1 MFDDISFEILI
12 ERMLDR
18 VVEQNS
24 NIDIREGSIIYNAVA
39 PAAYELMEVYIEMKR
54 IYDES
59 FADTASREAL
69 VKRCA
74 ERGITPKEETPSI
87 LEGTFNVDVPIGARF
102 SLDDLNYTVIEKIS
116 DFLFKLECETP
127 GIVGNSRFGTL
138 IPIDYIEGLETAKL
152 TRLLIPGEDEEDT
165 EVFRKRYLNSFDS
178 KAFGGNVADY
188 LNKTNSIAG
197 VGCTKVTP
205 VWDGGGTVKLTILD
219 SDFNKASQTL
229 IETVQSIIDPS
240 MDAAGIGI
248 APIGH
253 IVTVDTV
260 EEVSININVSIL
272 FEEDY
277 TFDNIESMIKSIL
290 SEYLLEI
297 RKEWHSKTTSIVRI
311 AQIESRILSI
321 EGVIDILNTKING
334 DKSNFVLSEFQI
346 PVLGDVENEER

>member
-165 EVFRKRYLNSFDS
+165 EVLRERYFSSFDS
-178 KAFGGNVADY
+178 QAFGGNKKDY
-188 LNKTNSIAG
+188 VEKTNAIDG
-197 VGCTKVTP
+197 VGATKVTP
-205 VWDGGGTVKLTILD
+205 LWDGGGTVLLTIIN
-219 SDFNKASQTL
+219 SNFEKATDELIQT
-229 IETVQSIIDPS
+229 VKNIIDPLPG
-240 MDAAGIGI
+240 GIGTGL

-253 IVTVDTV
+253 IVTVESA
-260 EEVSININVSIL
+260 EEMNISISLRITFEDGYDFERVKESIENILN
-272 FEEDY
+272 DY
-277 TFDNIESMIKSIL
+277 FL
-290 SEYLLEI
+290 SLRMNWANTNE
-297 RKEWHSKTTSIVRI
+297 TIVRI
-311 AQIESRILSI
+311 TQIETRILSI
-321 EGVIDILNTKING
+321 NGIVDISGTKING
-334 DKSNFVLSEFQI
+334 LEQNLVIPSHMI
-346 PVLGDVENEER
+346 PVLEGVYNE

>member
-1 MFDDISFEILI
+1 VFQDISYKSILK
-12 ERMLDR
+12 RMLDR
-18 VVEQNS
+18 IQN
-24 NIDIREGSIIYNAVA
+24 NFDKREGSIIYDALA
-39 PAAYELMEVYIEMKR
+39 PCAMELMNMYISLNTVLKET
-54 IYDES
+54 
-59 FADTASREAL
+59 FGDTASRDFLILRA
-69 VKRCA
+69 K
-74 ERGITPKEETPSI
+74 ERGLSPELATHAI
-87 LEGTFNVDVPIGARF
+87 LKALTTHKDIDIKIGSRF
-102 SLDDLNYTVIEKIS
+102 SLDVLNYVVTEKIK
-116 DFLFKLECETP
+116 DGEYKVKCESL
-127 GIVGNSRFGTL
+127 GRVGNSYYGEM
-138 IPIDYIEGLETAKL
+138 ISIDYIRGLEKIEIVE
-152 TRLLIPGEDEEDT
+152 LLIPGEDEEDT

-188 LNKTNSIAG
+188 LNKTNIIAG

-219 SDFNKASQTL
+219 SDFNKASKTL

-272 FEEDY
+272 FDEDY
-277 TFDNIESMIKSIL
+277 TFDNIESTIKSIL